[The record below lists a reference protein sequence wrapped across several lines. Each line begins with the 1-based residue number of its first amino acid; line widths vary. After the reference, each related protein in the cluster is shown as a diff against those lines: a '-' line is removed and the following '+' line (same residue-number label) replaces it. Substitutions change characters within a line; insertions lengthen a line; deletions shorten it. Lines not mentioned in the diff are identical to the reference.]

1 MKLIINKLKKSF
13 KDKVVF
19 NEASITIPS
28 GIYIV
33 TGSSGSGKTTF
44 AKILCKLEASDGGNI
59 EPSAANTAYMFQE
72 PRLFPWLTVLE
83 NICSVTNCDKK
94 RALELLFEL
103 DLKDDI
109 NKHPYELSVGMQRR
123 VALARTLSVDNAKI
137 YIFDEP
143 LAGLDVDR
151 QKAASRLIRDNV
163 PHDSV
168 TLIISH
174 EINELMNIA
183 DGIISVENGKIE
195 WTNKNII

>member
-19 NEASITIPS
+19 NEASITISS
-28 GIYIV
+28 GIYII
-33 TGSSGSGKTTF
+33 TGPSGSGKTTL
-44 AKILCKLEASDGGNI
+44 AKILCKLESADSGTV
-59 EPSAANTAYMFQE
+59 EPSETGTAYMFQE

-83 NICSVTNCDKK
+83 NICLVTDCDKK
-94 RALELLFEL
+94 RAFELLCEL

-123 VALARTLSVDNAKI
+123 VALARTLSVENARI

-143 LAGLDVDR
+143 LAGLDADR
-151 QKAASRLIRDNV
+151 QKIVSRLIRDNV

-183 DGIISVENGKIE
+183 DGMISVENGKIE
-195 WTNKNII
+195 WIDKNII